1 MGERR
6 RTDFLNGCYVSLES
20 WCFCFRKNLLWCL
33 LFLWIFCKTVRDPD
47 KSQVCSLQLVN
58 KKVWRL
64 TQAARTPAQSGV
76 SCLSWLLAGTHNSV
90 HLQPFLIKSP
100 EINRRFSHQI
110 ILWMRFV
117 DLRIILIS
125 IDVKMIS
132 LINNVSLIKDE
143 SHASLRRRMD
153 RREGPDHQRISFPPV
168 I

>member
-64 TQAARTPAQSGV
+64 TQATRTPAQSGV

-125 IDVKMIS
+125 IDVKWFLWLTMFVWLKHLWS
-132 LINNVSLIKDE
+132 YIKVQWKFVFF
-143 SHASLRRRMD
+143 LRTD
-153 RREGPDHQRISFPPV
+153 
-168 I
+168 